1 MDSKNVFITF
11 NHMKKLLLFI
21 VISILTS
28 SCYTYVRETGRFH
41 HKRTNL
47 KRYHR
52 MGINGFH
59 IRNREYS
66 KQLNK
71 NKPK

>member
-1 MDSKNVFITF
+1 
-11 NHMKKLLLFI
+11 MKKILLLI
-21 VISILTS
+21 VFSLLMS
-28 SCYTYVRETGRFH
+28 SCYVYVRETGRFH
-41 HKRTNL
+41 HRRANL

-52 MGINGFH
+52 FGINGFH
-59 IRNREYS
+59 IRNHEFR

>member
-1 MDSKNVFITF
+1 
-11 NHMKKLLLFI
+11 MKKLVLFI
-21 VISILTS
+21 VISMLTS

-41 HKRTNL
+41 HKRANL
-47 KRYHR
+47 RRYHR
-52 MGINGFH
+52 LGINGFH
-59 IRNREYS
+59 IRNREYI

>member
-1 MDSKNVFITF
+1 
-11 NHMKKLLLFI
+11 MKKLILLFAL
-21 VISILTS
+21 SILTS
-28 SCYTYVRETGRFH
+28 SCYMYVRETGRFH
-41 HKRTNL
+41 HKRANL

-52 MGINGFH
+52 WGING
-59 IRNREYS
+59 INIPNREYS

>member
-1 MDSKNVFITF
+1 
-11 NHMKKLLLFI
+11 MKKLLLFI
-21 VISILTS
+21 IISVLTS
-28 SCYTYVRETGRFH
+28 SCYMYVRETGRFY
-41 HKRTNL
+41 HKRANL

-52 MGINGFH
+52 FGINGFH
-59 IRNREYS
+59 IRNREYI

>member
-1 MDSKNVFITF
+1 
-11 NHMKKLLLFI
+11 MKKILLFI
-21 VISILTS
+21 IISVLTS

-41 HKRTNL
+41 HRRSNL

-52 MGINGFH
+52 LGINGFH

>member
-1 MDSKNVFITF
+1 
-11 NHMKKLLLFI
+11 MKRLLILFI
-21 VISILTS
+21 LSVLTS

-41 HKRTNL
+41 HRRVNL
-47 KRYHR
+47 QRYHR

-71 NKPK
+71 NKSK

>member
-1 MDSKNVFITF
+1 
-11 NHMKKLLLFI
+11 MKKLLLLLI
-21 VISILTS
+21 ISVLTS

-47 KRYHR
+47 RRYHH

-59 IRNREYS
+59 IRNREFS

>member
-1 MDSKNVFITF
+1 
-11 NHMKKLLLFI
+11 MKKLILLFAL
-21 VISILTS
+21 SILTS
-28 SCYTYVRETGRFH
+28 SCYTYVRETGRFY
-41 HKRTNL
+41 HKRANL

-52 MGINGFH
+52 LGINGFH
-59 IRNREYS
+59 LRNREFS